1 MNENEEKVIE
11 VGSEEITENTV
22 GQTVE
27 ENVEGIELTDTTET
41 EEVEETKEVEQV
53 RTYTDEDLDKII
65 AKKLA
70 IQERK
75 LTKDFESKMSTYKN
89 TESVLNAGL
98 GTKDIDEATQRLT
111 EYYKEQGINIPEPTK
126 PGLSERE
133 QEILARAEA
142 EEIIELGKIEAEREA
157 NLLAS
162 RYDNLNVREKAVFN
176 TLANYLTVEN
186 QKAELQKIGVKP
198 DILEDKDFKK
208 FKQKFS
214 PKANITEVYNL
225 YSKTKGEKET
235 PKPIGSMT
243 TTETN
248 KVKDYYT
255 PEEARRLTEKDLD
268 DPQVMK
274 AVEYSMTKWEQDKH

>member
-1 MNENEEKVIE
+1 MNENEEKVLE
-11 VGSEEITENTV
+11 VGSEENTENTV

-41 EEVEETKEVEQV
+41 EQVEETKEEQV

-75 LTKDFESKMSTYKN
+75 LTKDFESKLSTYKN
-89 TESVLNAGL
+89 TENVLNAGL
-98 GTKDIDEATQRLT
+98 GTKSIDEARERLT
-111 EYYKEQGINIPEPTK
+111 EFYKEQGINIPEPIK

-133 QEILARAEA
+133 QTILAKAEA
-142 EEIIELGKIEAEREA
+142 EEIIELGKEEAEKEA

-162 RYDNLNVREKAVFN
+162 RFSNLNIKEKAVFN
-176 TLANYLTVEN
+176 TLASYLTTEN
-186 QKAELQKIGVKP
+186 EKAELQKIGVKA
-198 DILEDKDFKK
+198 DILEDKEFKEFRK
-208 FKQKFS
+208 DFS
-214 PKANITEVYNL
+214 PKTNIVRVHELFT
-225 YSKTKGEKET
+225 KTKGEKET

-243 TTETN
+243 TTEPN
-248 KVKDYYT
+248 KIKDYYT
-255 PEEARRLTEKDLD
+255 PDEVRKLTDKDLD

-274 AVEYSMTKWEQDKH
+274 AVENSMTKWEQDKH